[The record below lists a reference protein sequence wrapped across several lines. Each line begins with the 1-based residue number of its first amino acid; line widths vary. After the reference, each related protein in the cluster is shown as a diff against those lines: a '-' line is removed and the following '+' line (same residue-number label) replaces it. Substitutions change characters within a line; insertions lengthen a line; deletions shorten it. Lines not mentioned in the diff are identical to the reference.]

1 MRKFHAIYATLRMT
15 SSDISREKMDRYSR
29 RMAALRS
36 HHKKCEERYKAKMR
50 TETYDNNLQNGE
62 QSNDKGEVPTEN
74 GSAEKSDID
83 TENGSAEKSD
93 IDTENGSAEKSDIDT
108 ENETSKQDS
117 SESETC
123 SEYVPSD
130 KESTA
135 DELDSERESGVQL
148 NTIDTLIPSDKDSLH
163 TSKKKKKMTIK
174 TTVNCPKGTRK
185 WNKKQYCLY
194 CQKPQS
200 KISRHL
206 ENRHANEPEV
216 SKAFSFPKHSKKRK
230 DLLEGIR
237 NKGNYFH
244 NVEVLEN
251 KDGEIVTWR
260 QPTVAAD
267 ISDFLPCP
275 QCLGFFMKKDLW
287 KHSKACR
294 AENVVK
300 RKKGERVR
308 STAAC
313 LLPMGS
319 DTPAG
324 IRTLLMGMRED
335 SIAKAITEDRLI
347 MLFGESIY
355 TKCGHDRAQHPYI
368 VQKMRELAR
377 FMVKVKELSKS
388 VETLEKLCVPQN
400 FVLAITACKEVS
412 SYNAE
417 SNLFKT
423 PSLALKIGYSLKKAC
438 QVSLG
443 QSLMSGDTE
452 TERNVKNFIKL
463 IDSHWRTNISSKALN
478 TLQQARWN
486 KGDTIPLTADVMAL
500 QKHLRKQEEVSKEKL
515 RKNANAA
522 DWKVLAETILC
533 QIILFNRRREG
544 EASKLLLT
552 VYEKR
557 NVKPANQDVV
567 KSLTKLEQQLCSELT
582 RLEIRGKRGKKVPVL
597 LTKDMVDS
605 LDLLIGSREKVGVTK
620 DNPYVFAKVECSAHI
635 RGSDCLRKYAAVC
648 GAKDPKSLT
657 STQLRKQVATLC
669 QIMNLKDNELDQL
682 AKFMGHDIRVHR
694 EYYRLSENTIQLA
707 KVSKLLLSLEKGSG
721 VYKGRSLEEIQF
733 STDVTGE
740 ELSQTTDMDEEEH
753 TSASRKSIS
762 HSSQHKRQSSD
773 TDEKE
778 HTSSRKSISK
788 SSKRKRQ
795 SSDTDEKEHTSSR
808 KSISK
813 SSKRK
818 RQSSDTAVKVL
829 TEVEEEHTSASRKSV
844 SKSSKRKRQSSD
856 TDEKEHTS
864 ASRKSVSHSS
874 QCKRQSSDTDEKEH
888 TSSRKSISKSS
899 KRKRQ
904 SSDTDEKEHTSSRKS
919 ISKSSK
925 RKRQSSDT
933 AVKVLTEVEEEHTS
947 ASRKSVSKSSKRK
960 RQSSDTDEKEHTSSR
975 KYVSKSSK
983 RKRQSSD
990 TDEKEHTSSRKSISK
1005 SSKRKR
1011 LSSDTAVKVLTEVE
1025 EEHTSAS
1032 RKSVSKSAH
1041 KNRLLESVEFSEDES
1056 FMQPSIKSGKKA
1068 PKRPWSPE
1076 EQLAV
1081 KDTMRKFLA
1090 LRKVPGMADCLSCLD
1105 KNPVLGS
1112 RSWRDIKNFV
1122 HNTIQS
1128 MKKKLAT
1135 ITY

>member
-778 HTSSRKSISK
+778 HTS
-788 SSKRKRQ
+788 
-795 SSDTDEKEHTSSR
+795 
-808 KSISK
+808 
-813 SSKRK
+813 
-818 RQSSDTAVKVL
+818 
-829 TEVEEEHTSASRKSV
+829 
-844 SKSSKRKRQSSD
+844 
-856 TDEKEHTS
+856 

-1011 LSSDTAVKVLTEVE
+1011 LSSDTDEKEHTSSRKFVSKSSKRKRQSSDTAVKVLTEVE

>member
-1 MRKFHAIYATLRMT
+1 
-15 SSDISREKMDRYSR
+15 MDRYSR

-62 QSNDKGEVPTEN
+62 QSNDKGEVP
-74 GSAEKSDID
+74 

-864 ASRKSVSHSS
+864 
-874 QCKRQSSDTDEKEH
+874 
-888 TSSRKSISKSS
+888 
-899 KRKRQ
+899 
-904 SSDTDEKEHTSSRKS
+904 SRKS

-1011 LSSDTAVKVLTEVE
+1011 LSSDTDEKEHTSSRKFVSKSSKRKRQSSDTAVKVLTEVE

>member
-818 RQSSDTAVKVL
+818 RQSSDT
-829 TEVEEEHTSASRKSV
+829 
-844 SKSSKRKRQSSD
+844 
-856 TDEKEHTS
+856 
-864 ASRKSVSHSS
+864 
-874 QCKRQSSDTDEKEH
+874 
-888 TSSRKSISKSS
+888 
-899 KRKRQ
+899 
-904 SSDTDEKEHTSSRKS
+904 DEKEHTSSRKS

-1011 LSSDTAVKVLTEVE
+1011 LSSDTDEKEHTSSRKFVSKSSKRKRQSSDTAVKVLTEVE

>member
-856 TDEKEHTS
+856 T
-864 ASRKSVSHSS
+864 
-874 QCKRQSSDTDEKEH
+874 
-888 TSSRKSISKSS
+888 
-899 KRKRQ
+899 
-904 SSDTDEKEHTSSRKS
+904 
-919 ISKSSK
+919 
-925 RKRQSSDT
+925 

-1011 LSSDTAVKVLTEVE
+1011 LSSDTDEKEHTSSRKFVSKSSKRKRQSSDTAVKVLTEVE

>member
-778 HTSSRKSISK
+778 HTS
-788 SSKRKRQ
+788 
-795 SSDTDEKEHTSSR
+795 
-808 KSISK
+808 
-813 SSKRK
+813 
-818 RQSSDTAVKVL
+818 
-829 TEVEEEHTSASRKSV
+829 
-844 SKSSKRKRQSSD
+844 
-856 TDEKEHTS
+856 

-874 QCKRQSSDTDEKEH
+874 QC
-888 TSSRKSISKSS
+888 
-899 KRKRQ
+899 
-904 SSDTDEKEHTSSRKS
+904 
-919 ISKSSK
+919 
-925 RKRQSSDT
+925 KRQSSDT

-1011 LSSDTAVKVLTEVE
+1011 LSSDTDEKEHTSSRKFVSKSSKRKRQSSDTAVKVLTEVE

>member
-1 MRKFHAIYATLRMT
+1 
-15 SSDISREKMDRYSR
+15 MDRYSR

-62 QSNDKGEVPTEN
+62 QSNDKGEVP
-74 GSAEKSDID
+74 

-864 ASRKSVSHSS
+864 
-874 QCKRQSSDTDEKEH
+874 
-888 TSSRKSISKSS
+888 
-899 KRKRQ
+899 
-904 SSDTDEKEHTSSRKS
+904 SRKS

-975 KYVSKSSK
+975 KSISKSSK
-983 RKRQSSD
+983 RKRLSSD
-990 TDEKEHTSSRKSISK
+990 TDEKEHTSSRKFVSK

-1011 LSSDTAVKVLTEVE
+1011 QSSDTAVKVLTEVE

>member
-1 MRKFHAIYATLRMT
+1 
-15 SSDISREKMDRYSR
+15 MDRYSR

-62 QSNDKGEVPTEN
+62 QSNDKGEVP
-74 GSAEKSDID
+74 

-864 ASRKSVSHSS
+864 
-874 QCKRQSSDTDEKEH
+874 
-888 TSSRKSISKSS
+888 
-899 KRKRQ
+899 
-904 SSDTDEKEHTSSRKS
+904 SRKS

-1011 LSSDTAVKVLTEVE
+1011 LSSDTDEKEHTSSRKFVSKSSKRKRQSSDTAVKVLTEVE

-1041 KNRLLESVEFSEDES
+1041 KNRLLESEFSEDES

>member
-1 MRKFHAIYATLRMT
+1 
-15 SSDISREKMDRYSR
+15 MDRYSR

-62 QSNDKGEVPTEN
+62 QSNDKGEVP
-74 GSAEKSDID
+74 

-864 ASRKSVSHSS
+864 
-874 QCKRQSSDTDEKEH
+874 
-888 TSSRKSISKSS
+888 
-899 KRKRQ
+899 
-904 SSDTDEKEHTSSRKS
+904 SRKS

-975 KYVSKSSK
+975 KSISKSSK
-983 RKRQSSD
+983 RKRLSSD
-990 TDEKEHTSSRKSISK
+990 TDEKEHTSSRKFVSK

-1011 LSSDTAVKVLTEVE
+1011 QSSDTAVKVLTEVE

-1041 KNRLLESVEFSEDES
+1041 KNRLLESEFSEDES